1 MRTSNIPFFEVNGNK
16 YEIKRNR
23 YLQAEFDEIKK
34 GLEMSDEEQV
44 AYAKEKEFDDR
55 LKKLRTRKDEL
66 YAKYLETFDE
76 ADEEMYRKA
85 ALAFDRLIEEA
96 ATIESISGKQSQKM
110 IDAGEQLIIKALQI
124 DKDGKT
130 IRSEEEANSIW
141 SDFVDEFGKVNTIEF
156 VVFTV
161 NYIIG
166 GDEDMENPFITQ
178 AKAKAEQKASMKKGI
193 VKAR

>member
-1 MRTSNIPFFEVNGNK
+1 MRTSNIPFFEVNGKK

-34 GLEMSDEEQV
+34 GFEMSDEEQI
-44 AYAKEKEFDDR
+44 AYAKEQEFDDR
-55 LKKLRTRKDEL
+55 LEKLRTRKDEL
-66 YAKYLETFDE
+66 YAKYLETFEE

-85 ALAFDRLIEEA
+85 SLAFDRLIEEA
-96 ATIESISGKQSQKM
+96 AKIESVSGKQRQRM
-110 IDAGEQLIIKALQI
+110 IHAGEQIIIKALQI

-130 IRSEEEANSIW
+130 IRTEEEANSIW
-141 SDFVDEFGKVNTIEF
+141 SDFKSEFGQVNTIEF
-156 VVFTV
+156 VIFTV

>member
-1 MRTSNIPFFEVNGNK
+1 MSKNNIPFFEVNGKK

-34 GLEMSDEEQV
+34 DFEMSDEEQV
-44 AYAKEKEFDDR
+44 AYAKEQEFDDR
-55 LKKLRTRKDEL
+55 LSKLRERKDEL
-66 YAKYLETFDE
+66 YAKYLETFEE

-85 ALAFDRLIEEA
+85 SLAFDRLIEEA
-96 ATIESISGKQSQKM
+96 AKIESVSGKQRQKM
-110 IDAGEQLIIKALQI
+110 IDVGEKIIVKALQI
-124 DKDGKT
+124 DNDGKT

-141 SDFVDEFGKVNTIEF
+141 NEFKVEFGNVNTIEF
-156 VVFTV
+156 VIFTI

-166 GDEDMENPFITQ
+166 GDEDIENPFITQ
-178 AKAKAEQKASMKKGI
+178 AKAKAEQKANMKKGI